1 MPPYLWFCF
10 LWCQSPAANCILKCS
25 MGKSGNQQFL
35 SFKLHAHLSSVM
47 KSLANPLPCLRCESS
62 LCLVCPSVGHLV
74 VISVITLTVVVTV
87 LMFKSPLFY
96 LIAVPKLKNS
106 DASNLD
112 MPRRSH
118 RVFPLS
124 EKVEV
129 LSLIRKK
136 NCMLKLLR
144 WMVRMNLLAMKLWRT
159 KRNLC

>member
-96 LIAVPKLKNS
+96 LIILPKHKGS
-106 DASNLD
+106 DAGNWNIPKKS
-112 MPRRSH
+112 
-118 RVFPLS
+118 
-124 EKVEV
+124 
-129 LSLIRKK
+129 RK
-136 NCMLKLLR
+136 NFL
-144 WMVRMNLLAMKLWRT
+144 
-159 KRNLC
+159 